1 MHEFLA
7 PYDKPMNAQAVEG
20 EVVILG
26 PDGVAVSM
34 TAAAAEESARRLIEA
49 ARQARQ
55 VDLEADPD
63 GAD

>member
-1 MHEFLA
+1 
-7 PYDKPMNAQAVEG
+7 MNAQAVEG

-55 VDLEADPD
+55 VDPEADPD